1 MSRRPP
7 GSTPFPYTTLFRSDP
22 LGPADPAALDRR
34 RPHLP
39 GREAGPGPVRA
50 APGSGRRRGPPRRAP
65 QLRGPDPRVRGG
77 RVGVGPLWAGG
88 VLRIDRLG
96 AASTGGRRM
105 RTVSRRP
112 GRLGASPRAAHP
124 AEIGRAHVWT
134 PATVKS
140 PI

>member
-1 MSRRPP
+1 
-7 GSTPFPYTTLFRSDP
+7 
-22 LGPADPAALDRR
+22 ALDRR

-77 RVGVGPLWAGG
+77 RVGVGPLWAGW

-96 AASTGGRRM
+96 AASTGGRRIG
-105 RTVSRRP
+105 TVSRGP
-112 GRLGASPRAAHP
+112 GRLGASRRAAHP
-124 AEIGRAHVWT
+124 AVRAGAWPPGRCETALQ
-134 PATVKS
+134 ATARPGAARGRGSGNVGTAVV
-140 PI
+140 